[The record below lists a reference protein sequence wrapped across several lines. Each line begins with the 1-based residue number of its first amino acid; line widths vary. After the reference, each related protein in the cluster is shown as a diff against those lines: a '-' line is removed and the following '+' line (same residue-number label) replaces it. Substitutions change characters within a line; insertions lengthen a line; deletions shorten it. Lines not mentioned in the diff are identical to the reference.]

1 NEEMIKQSGNI
12 KVNTDTTKNQ
22 ISEYEKLTQSLA
34 AVIDVRNAEAK
45 IIEDNYAGKEKELEA
60 VKANIN
66 ALEQQ
71 KQLITSYYTEAK
83 KQGKDY
89 YDESLQGIIAQIN
102 GNEEV
107 TGSVDELGK
116 ALQKI
121 NQLISEQKQQ
131 YEDLT
136 KPLLDVKAIASQILS
151 SFQSAYSSISSS
163 ILSIKSLDLIDTSKF
178 DEQIEHIQNKID
190 EFDEEQE
197 EKEQEQQE
205 LSDEEYENYLARLDE
220 EYEKAVEAN
229 DLMSQEAI
237 RIKKEELQKKKQ
249 EEDKKLEE
257 EKKANQEREEL
268 ERQLAEAQYN
278 KDYAEWQ
285 NQVKLAE
292 LQKNKAIADATIAP
306 ALAGIQ
312 TALGMATSFAQL
324 GPIAGPAMGTTVA
337 LAIAGSVAGAVAGV
351 QSAASALDNV
361 KSNPPEMPKFEF
373 GTTGYTLGYGE
384 TALVGERGAELVKN
398 MGGILQVQSA
408 AQTQASGGSEKIG
421 MYIEN
426 LIFQVTQKLT
436 ADEIY
441 NFMNSFKARNI
452 RFRR

>member
-1 NEEMIKQSGNI
+1 MIKQSGNI